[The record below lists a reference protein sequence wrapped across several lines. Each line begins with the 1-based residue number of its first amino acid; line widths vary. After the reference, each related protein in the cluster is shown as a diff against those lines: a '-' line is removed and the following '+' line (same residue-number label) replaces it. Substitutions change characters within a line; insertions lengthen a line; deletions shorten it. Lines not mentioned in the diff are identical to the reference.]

1 MPKGWGQWRRA
12 CPVTQAPADID
23 TLAKGGRTNIAGF
36 ALRLLARIP
45 FLFIAGRLYGPD
57 LVGRF
62 ALAVVVVEL
71 AALLATL
78 GLKRG
83 LAQALAESDRPH
95 VCVVWDALAV
105 AFVASMIASAVLIA
119 LPEVMYANSHVSGLD
134 RFFPC
139 IIVAVAWSDVSL
151 AALAYRLN
159 VKATVT
165 ARAVVEP
172 WTISIAAWVFSFF
185 TIKDGL
191 VLSYVASMVAALI
204 ASMVP
209 FLKSYGLPHGWTP
222 RPGQLFALA
231 RANAPLAGADAH
243 EWGSRNVDRFILGVM
258 FEPRIV
264 GIYYMAQQVAS
275 LPQKLKTSFDPIL
288 GPVITQSLANGDR
301 AAIANQVR
309 QVAFWIMAA
318 QGGLALMGSIPGE
331 AVMGVVGPQFV
342 AGTAALAFLLT
353 AEVLASTGAV
363 CESALVY
370 TARHRN
376 LVISGLML
384 AFQIGLSFV
393 LIFAMR
399 SVGWPPNYQAAGPA
413 VALMLSVGL
422 TSIVKARLLR
432 HILKA
437 PVNPWRWP
445 LVWAALAA
453 IAVGSIFTALPHRL
467 EWTELVFGEPAIAG
481 TYLFVLWRWA
491 FGPADRTLFG
501 KMPAP
506 EEATLPV
513 GSPIR

>member
-1 MPKGWGQWRRA
+1 MTDA
-12 CPVTQAPADID
+12 ADID

-83 LAQALAESDRPH
+83 LAQALSSADRPH
-95 VCVVWDALAV
+95 VCIVWDALAV
-105 AFVASMIASAVLIA
+105 AFIASMIASAVLIA
-119 LPEVMYANSHVSGLD
+119 VPEVMYANSEVTGLD

-172 WTISIAAWVFSFF
+172 WTISIAAWIFSFF
-185 TIKDGL
+185 TIRDGL
-191 VLSYVASMVAALI
+191 VMSYVASMIAALI

-209 FLKSYGLPHGWTP
+209 FLKSYGLPRGWHP
-222 RPGQLFALA
+222 HPGKLLTLA
-231 RANAPLAGADAH
+231 RANAPLAGADAL

-288 GPVITQSLANGDR
+288 GPVITQSLAIDDR

-376 LVISGLML
+376 LMISIAML
-384 AFQIGLSFV
+384 VVQIGLSFA

-399 SVGWPPNYQAAGPA
+399 WIGWPPNYQAAGPA
-413 VALMLSVGL
+413 VALMASVGL
-422 TSIVKARLLR
+422 TSILKSRLLGR
-432 HILKA
+432 ILAA

-453 IAVGSIFTALPHRL
+453 IAVGSLFTALPHSL
-467 EWTELVFGEPAIAG
+467 EWAELVFGEPAILAA
-481 TYLFVLWRWA
+481 YAFVLWRYA
-491 FGPADRTLFG
+491 FTAADRTLFG
-501 KMPAP
+501 KVPTP
-506 EEATLPV
+506 EEATLPI
-513 GSPIR
+513 GAPIR

>member
-1 MPKGWGQWRRA
+1 MTESK
-12 CPVTQAPADID
+12 DID
-23 TLAKGGRTNIAGF
+23 ALAKGGRTNIAGF
-36 ALRLLARIP
+36 VLRLAARIP

-71 AALLATL
+71 AALVATL

-83 LAQALAESDRPH
+83 LAQALSSSDQPH
-95 VCVVWDALAV
+95 VCVVWDALAL
-105 AFVASMIASAVLIA
+105 AFILSIAASAVLIA
-119 LPEVMYANSHVSGLD
+119 FPQVMYANTQVTGLD
-134 RFFPC
+134 RFLPC

-151 AALAYRLN
+151 SALAYRHD
-159 VKATVT
+159 VKAAVT

-191 VLSYVASMVAALI
+191 VLSYVASMTAALI
-204 ASMVP
+204 ASFVP
-209 FLKSYGLPHGWTP
+209 FLRSYGLPRGWSP
-222 RPGQLFALA
+222 HPGQLFALA
-231 RANAPLAGADAH
+231 RANAPLAGADAL

-258 FEPRIV
+258 FEPKIV

-288 GPVITQSLANGDR
+288 GPVITKSLAVNDR
-301 AAIANQVR
+301 AAIAHQVR

-318 QGGLALMGSIPGE
+318 QAGLALMGSIPAG

-342 AGTAALAFLLT
+342 AGSAALGFLLT

-376 LVISGLML
+376 LIISVVML
-384 AFQIGLSFV
+384 AVQIALSFA

-399 SVGWPPNYQAAGPA
+399 RLGWPTTWQAAGPA
-413 VALMLSVGL
+413 VALMVSVAL
-422 TSIVKARLLR
+422 TSVVKATLLAR
-432 HILKA
+432 ILAA
-437 PVNPWRWP
+437 PVSPWRWP
-445 LVWAALAA
+445 LLWAVVAA
-453 IAVGSIFTALPHRL
+453 TLVGGLFTALPPRFEWL
-467 EWTELVFGEPAIAG
+467 ELAGGEPAIAA
-481 TYLFVLWRWA
+481 TYLFVLWKWA
-491 FGPADRTLFG
+491 FGPADRALFG
-501 KMPAP
+501 KMPNA
-506 EEATLPV
+506 EEATLPNV
-513 GSPIR
+513 GSPVR

>member
-1 MPKGWGQWRRA
+1 MTESK
-12 CPVTQAPADID
+12 DID
-23 TLAKGGRTNIAGF
+23 ALAKGGRTNIAGF
-36 ALRLLARIP
+36 VLRLAARIP

-71 AALLATL
+71 AALVATL

-83 LAQALAESDRPH
+83 LAQALSSSDQPH
-95 VCVVWDALAV
+95 VCVVWDALAL
-105 AFVASMIASAVLIA
+105 AFILSIAASAVLIA
-119 LPEVMYANSHVSGLD
+119 FPQVMYANTQVTGLD
-134 RFFPC
+134 RFLPC

-151 AALAYRLN
+151 SALAYRHD
-159 VKATVT
+159 VKAAVT

-191 VLSYVASMVAALI
+191 VLSYVASMTAALI
-204 ASMVP
+204 ASFVP
-209 FLKSYGLPHGWTP
+209 FLRSYGLPRGWSP
-222 RPGQLFALA
+222 HPGQLFALA
-231 RANAPLAGADAH
+231 RANAPLAGADAL

-258 FEPRIV
+258 FEPKIV

-288 GPVITQSLANGDR
+288 GPVITKSLAVNDR
-301 AAIANQVR
+301 AAIAHQVR

-318 QGGLALMGSIPGE
+318 QAGLALMGSIPAG

-342 AGTAALAFLLT
+342 AGSAALGFLLT

-376 LVISGLML
+376 LIISVVML
-384 AFQIGLSFV
+384 AVQIALSFA

-399 SVGWPPNYQAAGPA
+399 RLGWPTTWQAAGPA
-413 VALMLSVGL
+413 VALMVSVAL
-422 TSIVKARLLR
+422 TSVAKATLLAR
-432 HILKA
+432 ILAA
-437 PVNPWRWP
+437 PVSPWRWP
-445 LVWAALAA
+445 LLWAVVAA
-453 IAVGSIFTALPHRL
+453 TLVGGLFTALPPRFEWL
-467 EWTELVFGEPAIAG
+467 ELAGGEPAIAA
-481 TYLFVLWRWA
+481 TYLFVLWKWA
-491 FGPADRTLFG
+491 FGPADRALFG
-501 KMPAP
+501 KMPNA
-506 EEATLPV
+506 EEATLPNV
-513 GSPIR
+513 GSPVR

>member
-1 MPKGWGQWRRA
+1 MRHA
-12 CPVTQAPADID
+12 CDRPPVTQSKDID
-23 TLAKGGRTNIAGF
+23 ALAKGGRTNIAGF
-36 ALRLLARIP
+36 VLRLAARIP

-71 AALLATL
+71 AALVATL

-83 LAQALAESDRPH
+83 LAQALSSSDQPH
-95 VCVVWDALAV
+95 VCVVWDALAL
-105 AFVASMIASAVLIA
+105 AFILSIAASAVLIA
-119 LPEVMYANSHVSGLD
+119 FPEVMYANTQVTGLD
-134 RFFPC
+134 RFLPC

-151 AALAYRLN
+151 SALAYRHN
-159 VKATVT
+159 VKAAVT

-191 VLSYVASMVAALI
+191 VLSYVASMTAALI
-204 ASMVP
+204 ASFVP
-209 FLKSYGLPHGWTP
+209 FLRSYGLPRGWSP
-222 RPGQLFALA
+222 HPGQLFALA
-231 RANAPLAGADAH
+231 RANAPLAGADAL

-258 FEPRIV
+258 FEPKIV

-288 GPVITQSLANGDR
+288 GPVITRSLAIDDR
-301 AAIANQVR
+301 AAIAQQVR

-318 QGGLALMGSIPGE
+318 QAGLALMGSIPAG

-342 AGTAALAFLLT
+342 AGSAALGFLLA

-376 LVISGLML
+376 LMISIVML
-384 AFQIGLSFV
+384 AVQITLSFA
-393 LIFAMR
+393 LIVGMR
-399 SVGWPPNYQAAGPA
+399 RLGWPTTWQAAGPA
-413 VALMLSVGL
+413 VALMVSVAL
-422 TSIVKARLLR
+422 TSVVKAGLLGR
-432 HILKA
+432 ILAA
-437 PVNPWRWP
+437 PVSPWRWP
-445 LVWAALAA
+445 LLVAILAA
-453 IAVGSIFTALPHRL
+453 AAVGGLFTALPPRFEWL
-467 EWTELVFGEPAIAG
+467 ELIGGEPAIAA

-491 FGPADRTLFG
+491 FGPADRALFG
-501 KMPAP
+501 KMPTA
-506 EEATLPV
+506 EEATLPNV
-513 GSPIR
+513 GSPVR